1 MQINAT
7 KFSIF
12 WAELSGIQKYVSFAS
27 IHFGRECSDKNFG
40 KIIVYEKKIQFSDLM
55 WIIENKQ
62 NNSWLKGCPEHKQ

>member
-12 WAELSGIQKYVSFAS
+12 WKGLSAIQKYVSFAS

-40 KIIVYEKKIQFSDLM
+40 KIIVYVYEKIQLSDLM
-55 WIIENKQ
+55 
-62 NNSWLKGCPEHKQ
+62 